1 MTAQCGWPQT
11 TGADIFSSPRLG
23 DVTGDGV
30 AEILVGADDAKVYA
44 WAADGTPV
52 SDWPKITGQSVEDTP
67 VLANLDDDP
76 AREVIVGDFGGTLYI
91 WGGPQIEDHFLP
103 LIFT

>member
-1 MTAQCGWPQT
+1 M
-11 TGADIFSSPRLG
+11 
-23 DVTGDGV
+23 TGDGV